1 MDTDSI
7 LPFNGGCRDCPMEN
21 VSWKNAQEFIGRL
34 NAMTGKTFR
43 LPTEAEWEYAARG
56 GHKSKHY
63 KYSGSNQVSEVAWY
77 VGNSSGGQYGEA
89 GTTRPVGLKKAMNW
103 DCMI

>member
-1 MDTDSI
+1 MGDAKI
-7 LPFNGGCRDCPMEN
+7 AR
-21 VSWKNAQEFIGRL
+21 WKCKLENAQEFIGRL